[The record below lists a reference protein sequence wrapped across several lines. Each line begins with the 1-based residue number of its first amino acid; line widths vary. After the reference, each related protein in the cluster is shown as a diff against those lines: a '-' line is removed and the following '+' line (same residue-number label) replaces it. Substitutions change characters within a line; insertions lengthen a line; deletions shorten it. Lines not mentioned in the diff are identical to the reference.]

1 MCRTAQATTQ
11 TWYSANRSKKVQM
24 KQTIFFVS
32 DHTGIT
38 VRAVGR
44 SLLSQYRDLNYGEVH
59 LTFID
64 DTEKARQ
71 AVALITR
78 TAANAPR
85 PPVVFSTLADP
96 EVRACFKD
104 IAPVVF
110 DVFEVFT
117 GRLEAALGL
126 TSSPAMGK
134 LHGIGDQHIYDARIR
149 ALDFALTNDDGA
161 VTRNYDSADI
171 ILVGVSRTGKTPT
184 CLFLGLQYGVLAA
197 NYPLTEDLLP
207 SGELPPP
214 LQTRTGKLFGL
225 TIDPRQLQRIRQQR
239 RPGGRYAS
247 LDQCLLEVEQAEAL
261 FHSLGIPFLDTTAM
275 SVEEI
280 AARLVQRNA
289 AENRLR

>member
-1 MCRTAQATTQ
+1 
-11 TWYSANRSKKVQM
+11 M

-38 VRAVGR
+38 VRALGR
-44 SLLSQYRDLNYGEVH
+44 SLLSQYRELRYEEVH
-59 LTFID
+59 LTFVD
-64 DTEKARQ
+64 DAEKAQR
-71 AVALITR
+71 AVELISR

-96 EVRACFKD
+96 EVRACFKGV
-104 IAPVVF
+104 APFVF
-110 DVFEVFT
+110 DVFEAFT

-126 TSSPAMGK
+126 TSSPVMGK

-161 VTRNYDSADI
+161 VTRHYHSADI

-197 NYPLTEDLLP
+197 NYPLTEDELP
-207 SGELPPP
+207 SGELPRP
-214 LQTRTGKLFGL
+214 LQAHTDKLFGL

-239 RPGGRYAS
+239 RPRGRYAS
-247 LDQCLLEVEQAEAL
+247 PEQCRLEVAQAEAL
-261 FHSLGIPFLDTTAM
+261 FHGRHIPFLNTTAM

-280 AARLVQRNA
+280 AARLVQRNTLK
-289 AENRLR
+289 NRLR